1 MKPTLILLAIF
12 LSLAAC
18 ATAAPEPTVPL
29 APTECCAKPTVTSPP
44 PTETPISTPTLH
56 PEFIALQ
63 ETIASF
69 GERFTLQADGTIWD
83 SEGKVVLPG
92 IRVDKN
98 GEMTI
103 IVNGETVTLDPAD
116 VKFDDNGVKIKGLE
130 LDDSGEWVEVQVG
143 YTMDQLGK
151 MSEAERLGAAPDKDG
166 LTKYQPPNRLDTI
179 LYRSP
184 DGGGPEWGYDLKTRE
199 MVAVTEISFNPDKPI
214 VLDPADFDSGKWL
227 NSERLMCDRLP
238 DTAQVP
244 EWRMSTYPGYG
255 GFVVPNGDPMYVV
268 NPDTRPQSICSMAKI
283 ELDFG
288 AGSED
293 FVLMG
298 VVTKSADGSQRIL
311 HLLMEEK
318 AFIATKNFLL
328 KNRGFGFLT
337 HLVDESTDMQKNTG
351 FTAFRDVVGA
361 NPRMLEFGQQ
371 LAETGVITEEMEQ
384 TIFALESKPLGGKE

>member
-1 MKPTLILLAIF
+1 MKKILFPILTILLT
-12 LSLAAC
+12 AC
-18 ATAAPEPTVPL
+18 SSSSTQVTATV
-29 APTECCAKPTVTSPP
+29 TVTSPP
-44 PTETPISTPTLH
+44 TATVIPLPTLH
-56 PEFIALQ
+56 PQFIAIQ
-63 ETIASF
+63 SQVAAS
-69 GERFTLQADGTIWD
+69 GERFTLLSDGTIQETTA
-83 SEGKVVLPG
+83 EGAVTVPG
-92 IRVDKN
+92 LSVDKN
-98 GEMTI
+98 GVMTI
-103 IVNGETVTLDPAD
+103 IVNGETITLDPSK
-116 VKFDDNGVKIKGLE
+116 VIIDDETGFSYPGYEQDAN
-130 LDDSGEWVEVQVG
+130 GEWVEVQVG

-166 LTKYQPPNRLDTI
+166 LTKYQPPNRLDTV

-184 DGGGPEWGYDLKTRE
+184 DGGGPEWGYDLKTGE
-199 MVAVTEISFNPDKPI
+199 MVAVMEISFNPDKPI

-311 HLLMEEK
+311 HFLREEK
-318 AFIATKNFLL
+318 AFIASKNFLL

-337 HLVDESTDMQKNTG
+337 NLVDESTDVQKNTG
-351 FTAFRDVVGA
+351 YTAFRDVVGA
-361 NPRMLEFGQQ
+361 NPIMLEFGQQ
-371 LAETGVITEEMEQ
+371 LAETGVITKEMEQ

>member
-1 MKPTLILLAIF
+1 VI
-12 LSLAAC
+12 
-18 ATAAPEPTVPL
+18 PL
-29 APTECCAKPTVTSPP
+29 
-44 PTETPISTPTLH
+44 PTLH
-56 PEFIALQ
+56 PQFIAIQ
-63 ETIASF
+63 SQVAAS
-69 GERFTLQADGTIWD
+69 GERFTLLSDGTIQETTA
-83 SEGKVVLPG
+83 EGAVTVPG
-92 IRVDKN
+92 LSVDKN
-98 GEMTI
+98 GVMTI
-103 IVNGETVTLDPAD
+103 IVNGETITLDPSK
-116 VKFDDNGVKIKGLE
+116 VIIDDETGFSYPGYEQDAN
-130 LDDSGEWVEVQVG
+130 GEWVEVQVG

-166 LTKYQPPNRLDTI
+166 LTKYQPPNRLDTV

-184 DGGGPEWGYDLKTRE
+184 DGGGPEWGYDLKTGE
-199 MVAVTEISFNPDKPI
+199 MVAVMEISFNPDKPI

-311 HLLMEEK
+311 HFLREEK
-318 AFIATKNFLL
+318 AFIASKNFLL

-337 HLVDESTDMQKNTG
+337 NLVDESTDVQKNTG
-351 FTAFRDVVGA
+351 YTAFRDVVGA
-361 NPRMLEFGQQ
+361 NPIMLEFGQQ
-371 LAETGVITEEMEQ
+371 LAETGVITKEMEQ